1 MEIFQW
7 ITFGFLIINGVAV
20 PVLMLYL
27 NRAGADRQAKFDA
40 LHKRL
45 DHLDAC
51 VDGVSS
57 LVMSKGVTRDD
68 LLGFKA
74 EITDIINRQRA
85 AISVETNGLHD
96 RIMRLETPFFKRDG

>member
-1 MEIFQW
+1 MEVFQW
-7 ITFGFLIINGVAV
+7 ITLGFLVINGIGM
-20 PVLMLYL
+20 PVVIWNM
-27 NRAGADRQAKFDA
+27 NRAGTDRQAKFEA

-45 DHLDAC
+45 DHLDEC

-96 RIMRLETPFFKRDG
+96 RIMRLETPYFKRDG